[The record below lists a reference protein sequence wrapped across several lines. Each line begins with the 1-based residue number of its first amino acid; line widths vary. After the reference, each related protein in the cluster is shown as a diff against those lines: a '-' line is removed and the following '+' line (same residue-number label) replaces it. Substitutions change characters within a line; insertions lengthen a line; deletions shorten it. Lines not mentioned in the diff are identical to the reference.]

1 MILEA
6 KIKKGDFII
15 AIIKDSN
22 GQVCEGV
29 VKASTSRTIWV
40 ITPDGEKLCNRK
52 LASLTAVL
60 PSKAEFVKKARKELD
75 LAS

>member
-15 AIIKDSN
+15 AVIKDSN
-22 GQVCEGV
+22 GEVCEGV
-29 VKASTSRTIWV
+29 VKATTSRTICV
-40 ITPDGEKLCNRK
+40 ITPDGEKLCNRQ

-60 PSKAEFVKKARKELD
+60 PSKARFVKKARKELG